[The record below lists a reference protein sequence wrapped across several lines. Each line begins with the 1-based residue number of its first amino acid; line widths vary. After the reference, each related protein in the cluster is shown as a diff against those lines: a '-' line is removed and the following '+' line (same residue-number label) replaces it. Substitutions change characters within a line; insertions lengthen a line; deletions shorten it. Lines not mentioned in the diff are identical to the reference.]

1 MFQTVG
7 HHVIELYAEAI
18 GLPLYRRAIE
28 GGSVEQGKDY
38 KPTEGD
44 EVEDLYQLLL
54 TVKVSCMQQPST
66 CPLQFLEWASRLL
79 IHPVPSNWLCRSQVV
94 QCYSATASLEYL

>member
-7 HHVIELYAEAI
+7 HHVIELYAEAV

-54 TVKVSCMQQPST
+54 TVKVKVAYKNMLQLVT
-66 CPLQFLEWASRLL
+66 CPLYFLGGHADCLHGE
-79 IHPVPSNWLCRSQVV
+79 QK
-94 QCYSATASLEYL
+94 